1 MKKKILALT
10 MIFCLVGVAV
20 LSGTLAYFTD
30 SEQATNVFT
39 VGKIDITL
47 TEGTSV
53 LDKKGGTEIPG
64 KMTETDNGVYYSNIM
79 PTNYLKKE
87 VTITNNEN
95 PAYVRVVVVLNNSK
109 EITAAVDN
117 YTEVFDGWGLAD
129 DGSLV
134 KNANELTHVDD
145 INVGITSDNWYT
157 YDNNTIG
164 TNERAYVYY
173 LYMGTGDEV
182 TLFNGIKCPEDFT
195 QEQAKMFDNLKIEVY
210 ADAIQAESFAVAG
223 AETAKSSADPAFNAL
238 EAAHHFSSIRTPST
252 TLVEI
257 NSVEGLKY
265 AAATGGTY
273 ALTADIALTEALE
286 IPEGAV
292 LTLNLS
298 GKTITSDIAKDV
310 SAVIENEGTLSIVG
324 GTLENTCVN
333 GGAIISNSGDLTL
346 DDVTIKGAPI
356 DSTGYPEYAVTTS
369 GKLVIEDGTE
379 ILADR
384 GAVRTSAGADV
395 TINGGEFIVSN
406 AADGRNMTLHT
417 VYAYGSGTKLT
428 INDGKFEM
436 NHSSTGGASV
446 ICPAGATITINGG
459 TFNDSMDDNIWTST
473 GNFQNYMGYSAP
485 VNVYGGTYDDKT
497 VEKWVADGYQAV
509 DNGNGTWSV
518 VMAQGG
524 FNTAINEG
532 GEIVLPAGEFKM
544 PSNNSMTE
552 EISIKGTTDT
562 VIDLTQGAYFDQTT
576 VSFEGVT
583 IKGSTGMA
591 NGNGSDYAALYTKD
605 ATYTSCTFDG
615 PFRVGRDGA
624 KFINCKFTNLGN
636 DYVWTYGN
644 DVTFENCVFE
654 TDGKA
659 ILIYSDGGNEVSKV
673 TVTGCKFSATQGAK
687 AGAIN
692 NQNVAA
698 IEIHNYGNGVDLVTS
713 NNEILSANTF
723 SGIWRIKTYESGKPA
738 VIVNGVTYTKEALD
752 GKLMTVSGKVATFD

>member
-47 TEGTSV
+47 TEDTSV
-53 LDKKGGTEIPG
+53 LDKDGNDIPG
-64 KMTETDNGVYYSNIM
+64 KMTETANGVYYSNIM
-79 PTNYLKKE
+79 PTNYLEKK

-173 LYMGTGDEV
+173 LYMGTGDKV

-223 AETAKSSADPAFNAL
+223 AETATASADPAFKAL

-286 IPEGAV
+286 IPEEAV
-292 LTLNLS
+292 LTLDLG
-298 GKTITSDIAKDV
+298 GKKITSNIAKDV

-346 DDVTIKGAPI
+346 DDVTIKGAPM

-497 VEKWVADGYQAV
+497 VEKWIADGYQAA
-509 DNGNGTWSV
+509 DNGDGTWSV
-518 VMAQGG
+518 VMAQGA

-532 GEIVLPAGEFKM
+532 GEIELPAGTFEM
-544 PSNNSMTE
+544 PSTNTTDA
-552 EISIKGTTDT
+552 ITIKGTTAT
-562 VIDLTQGAYFDQTT
+562 VIDNTLGSYLEKAT

-583 IKGSTGMA
+583 IKGSTGKV
-591 NGNGSDYAALYTKD
+591 NGNGSDYAALYSPNV
-605 ATYTSCTFDG
+605 TYTDCTFDG
-615 PFRVGRDGA
+615 PFRIGRDGA

-644 DVTFENCVFE
+644 DVTFEGCTFE

-659 ILIYSDGGNEVSKV
+659 ILVYSDGGNEVSKV
-673 TVTGCKFSATQGAK
+673 TVNGCKFYATQGAQSS
-687 AGAIN
+687 AISN
-692 NQNVAA
+692 MNVAA

-713 NNEILSANTF
+713 GNEILSSYF
-723 SGIWRIKTYESGKPA
+723 SGEWRIKEYVSGNPA
-738 VIVNGVTYTKEALD
+738 VIVNGVTYTQTALD
-752 GKLMTVSGKVATFD
+752 GTLFTVTNKVASFN